1 MSELSAEHFEQV
13 SNVPRGPVHVV
24 VNLSF
29 SDRRRLSMD
38 DNLLDDEAHAGEPL
52 PARRVFPDC
61 FLIDFV
67 HSGEEIKFNLAIG
80 SKQHGQIFLTLRV
93 NKFYQIL

>member
-61 FLIDFV
+61 FFVDFV
-67 HSGEEIKFNLAIG
+67 HSGEEVKFNLAIG
-80 SKQHGQIFLTLRV
+80 WKQPWADFF
-93 NKFYQIL
+93 NSAC